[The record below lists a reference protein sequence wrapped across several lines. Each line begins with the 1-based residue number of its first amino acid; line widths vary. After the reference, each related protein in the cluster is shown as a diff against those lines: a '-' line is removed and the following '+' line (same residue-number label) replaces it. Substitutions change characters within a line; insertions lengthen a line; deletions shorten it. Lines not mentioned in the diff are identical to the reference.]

1 MFEQSQTRLNRL
13 ALVSYYLDTSV
24 DVGFQQRINITDVLK
39 RRADMDVSG
48 IGSTQGSGPVRS
60 TNSIGATGP
69 AAATPSTQAQSSI
82 TSPKDELEISVA
94 GQMLDRL
101 SETPDVRAERLA
113 QIKEAIENGDYD
125 TDEKLEAALERMFD
139 IHGIDLGDE

>member
-13 ALVSYYLDTSV
+13 ALVGYYLDTSV
-24 DVGFQQRINITDVLK
+24 DGGFQQRINITDVLK

-101 SETPDVRAERLA
+101 TLLETDGNL
-113 QIKEAIENGDYD
+113 
-125 TDEKLEAALERMFD
+125 LAALFLLKEIVQSAMEKEIRRT
-139 IHGIDLGDE
+139 H